1 MNFPSTPKKNRLSK
15 NKILKQFSTNEIQHS
30 QKKKNK
36 KTNEIQNDKIINPFK
51 IVTISRLNTVTH
63 DSLDKMVCQLC

>member
-15 NKILKQFSTNEIQHS
+15 NKILKQFSI
-30 QKKKNK
+30 
-36 KTNEIQNDKIINPFK
+36 NEIQNDKIINPFK
-51 IVTISRLNTVTH
+51 IVTISRLNTVTN